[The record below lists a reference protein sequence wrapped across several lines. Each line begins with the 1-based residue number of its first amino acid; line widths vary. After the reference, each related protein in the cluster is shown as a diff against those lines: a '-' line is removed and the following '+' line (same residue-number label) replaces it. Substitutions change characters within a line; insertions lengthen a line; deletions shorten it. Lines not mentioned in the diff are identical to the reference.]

1 MTTRSEQRSS
11 IRSVRWDTAR
21 AGLHPRKSFSRR
33 AGKTRDCVITDIHM
47 PGMSGLDLQRQLVVR
62 DWQVPVIMITA
73 RGEPG
78 LEARVAA
85 SGAICLLKKPF
96 GADALVGCLEKAL
109 EI

>member
-1 MTTRSEQRSS
+1 M
-11 IRSVRWDTAR
+11 A
-21 AGLHPRKSFSRR
+21 
-33 AGKTRDCVITDIHM
+33 
-47 PGMSGLDLQRQLVVR
+47 R

-73 RGEPG
+73 RGEPA

-109 EI
+109 EM